1 MASAAVPQARLLLLL
16 ETDPRGPLM
25 PPRQFALSL
34 GCQAPAPALGQPQTL
49 PWGREVVSGPRQGT
63 GCPNA
68 VCWGGGGRA
77 PHVLEVPYF

>member
-1 MASAAVPQARLLLLL
+1 MASAAIPQARLLLLL
-16 ETDPRGPLM
+16 ETDPRGAPDATEA
-25 PPRQFALSL
+25 FALSL
-34 GCQAPAPALGQPQTL
+34 GCQAPAPARGQPQTL